1 MPETKAPFRAEHVG
15 SLLRPKELLADRAA
29 FDAGKLSMES
39 LDAAADKA
47 IDKAIAMQ
55 ADLGFHALTDGEYRR
70 GMFWGEFFQTLNGM
84 EERDN
89 IPVSKFRDYV
99 PDVMVFHENGG
110 WGRSCVCTG
119 RISHS
124 GTSSLLKE
132 WTYTRDHANKLG
144 REAKLTMISPV
155 WYHLRY
161 KEGEAYP
168 SNAYSSDKEYFA
180 DIAAAFRAEL
190 DILYDAGVRNVQ
202 IDDPNLAYFCS
213 QVMIDGW
220 AADPANKYT
229 LDELFET
236 YIAAYNDCLRDHKD
250 KIHFGLHLCRGNFKN
265 SRHFAEG
272 SYDRIAAKLFN
283 QVNVHT
289 YYLEYDTERSGGF
302 ECLAHLPADKRVV
315 LGIITSKFAE
325 LENKADMEAR
335 VRQAAK
341 FMARGGSEDEAMTRI
356 SVSPQCGFASNEE
369 GNAISWDGMVGKL
382 GLVREIAN
390 EMWPGEP

>member
-15 SLLRPKELLADRAA
+15 PLLRPKELLADRAA
-29 FDAGKLSMES
+29 FDAGKLSIEA
-39 LDAAADKA
+39 LDAATNRA
-47 IDKAIAMQ
+47 IDRALAMQ

-119 RISHS
+119 RISHT
-124 GTSSLLKE
+124 GKSSLLKE
-132 WTYTRDHANKLG
+132 WTYTRDKAQKLG

-161 KEGEAYP
+161 NEGEAYP
-168 SNAYSSDKEYFA
+168 SDVYNSDEEYFA

-220 AADPANKYT
+220 AADPANKCT

-236 YIAAYNDCLRDHKD
+236 YIAAYNACLRDHKD
-250 KIHFGLHLCRGNFKN
+250 KMHFGLHLCRGNFKN

-283 QVNVHT
+283 EVDVHT
-289 YYLEYDTERSGGF
+289 YYLEYDTARAGGF
-302 ECLAHLPADKRVV
+302 ECLAHLPAEKRVV
-315 LGIITSKFAE
+315 LGVITSKF
-325 LENKADMEAR
+325 DQMEDKWEMAAR
-335 VRQAAK
+335 VRQAAE
-341 FMARGGSEDEAMTRI
+341 FMARGGSIDQAMTRI

-369 GNAISWDGMVGKL
+369 GNAISWDGMVSKL
-382 GLVREIAN
+382 RLVREIADDL
-390 EMWPGEP
+390 WPGEA